1 MTIHLNPIAEKSASI
16 SISHRERKCT
26 IAPAENADSARAN
39 FYLQRGETCKMTNT
53 GDGRAFV
60 YVQVSG
66 DVEVVIGS
74 KTDKLRP
81 DESNPPE
88 FCGSTSQLYALPQ
101 NVVAEFRA
109 V

>member
-1 MTIHLNPIAEKSASI
+1 MTIRLNPHAEKSASI
-16 SISHRERKCT
+16 SISHGERKCT
-26 IAPAENADSARAN
+26 IAPAENADSASAE
-39 FYLQRGETCKMTNT
+39 FHLQRGETCKMTNT
-53 GDGRAFV
+53 GAGRAYV

-81 DESNPPE
+81 DGSNPPE
-88 FCGSTSQLYALPQ
+88 FCGPTSQQYALPQ
-101 NVVAEFRA
+101 NVEVEFRA

>member
-1 MTIHLNPIAEKSASI
+1 MDIRLNPIAEKSASI
-16 SISHRERKCT
+16 SISHREQECT

-39 FYLQRGETCKMTNT
+39 FHLQRGETCKMTNT
-53 GDGRAFV
+53 GSGQAYV
-60 YVQVSG
+60 YVQVGG

-81 DESNPPE
+81 DGSN
-88 FCGSTSQLYALPQ
+88 CGPTSQLYSLPQ